1 MTWPK
6 TLPTVFVIHHILES
20 FLALDDMRELFRLQ
34 IRIFI
39 DRVKIAKGLKLLQM
53 VEGNAIAF
61 DVHTLIWVVL
71 LTKNN
76 NFVDLLRDLKSK
88 Y

>member
-6 TLPTVFVIHHILES
+6 TLPTVFVIHHRLES

-39 DRVKIAKGLKLLQM
+39 NRVKIAKDLQLLQM
-53 VEGNAIAF
+53 AEGNAIAF

-71 LTKNN
+71 FTKNN